1 MIEDHPVALWLG
13 IAAIAAGVGWL
24 AWDVGYDL
32 GRRAEQPQIIILQ
45 LPPGTTITTPPAT
58 TPPAGA
64 SGR

>member
-1 MIEDHPVALWLG
+1 MIEDHPVTLLLTFAAL
-13 IAAIAAGVGWL
+13 AGSVGWL

-32 GRRAEQPQIIILQ
+32 GRRSRAQTIILQ